1 MNIKYLLPFAV
12 AAVMFGCSDDSST
25 PAAATDPSATDPT
38 AQTPTDPAATDSAAT
53 DPAATDPA
61 ATDPATTDPAA
72 TEPAATDPAN
82 PSASTS
88 VNLGPD
94 DYCKV
99 DPAAPS
105 AVAFDAT
112 KSYKFYGCELTGRD
126 SYKYGRFEARIKMA
140 ATSGTVSSMF
150 LYYDNSYLG
159 EGEKWNEVDI
169 EILGNKPTGM
179 QTNIISG
186 TLEKKVT
193 SEDKPDLGF
202 DATECFHLYGMI
214 WTPEYVAWEIDSVEV
229 RRDSLGMTKAQVEDL
244 TESQSLRFNLWAS
257 KTPAWTGAFTGEG
270 LPVEEHID
278 YVRVYSYDEATKGFN
293 LLWQD
298 DFEGED
304 LDLNRW
310 AKGNWD
316 MENVKYRTKNIRVE
330 NGFAKIRLD
339 FDEVAE

>member
-1 MNIKYLLPFAV
+1 MNIKYLLPIAFI
-12 AAVMFGCSDDSST
+12 AAMTACSSDDSSST
-25 PAAATDPSATDPT
+25 VTSANPSGDTTAT
-38 AQTPTDPAATDSAAT
+38 QVPTDPAATDSAQNS
-53 DPAATDPA
+53 TDPA
-61 ATDPATTDPAA
+61 ATDPATQNPTDS
-72 TEPAATDPAN
+72 TATDPVNPPAASSAN
-82 PSASTS
+82 LAP
-88 VNLGPD
+88 G
-94 DYCKV
+94 DYCKI

-214 WTPEYVAWEIDSVEV
+214 WTPDYVAWEIDSVEV
-229 RRDSLGMTKAQVEDL
+229 RRDSIGLTKAQVEDL

-257 KTPAWTGAFTGEG
+257 KTPSWTGAFTGEG

-278 YVRVYSYDEATKGFN
+278 YVRVYSYDEASKGFN